1 MLANDAAK
9 VALMKLAAVLFVS
22 ALLFAVIV
30 PRLGELFSG
39 AGVQLPQFIWS
50 KSPPRVYHINL
61 ANTSRVIS
69 VILFI
74 SAAVALFLSWRA
86 K

>member
-1 MLANDAAK
+1 
-9 VALMKLAAVLFVS
+9 MKLAAVLFLAAVI
-22 ALLFAVIV
+22 FAAIV

-39 AGVQLPQFIWS
+39 AGVQLPQFTWS
-50 KSPPRVYHINL
+50 KSPPRVYQFNL

-69 VILFI
+69 ILLFI
-74 SAAVALFLSWRA
+74 AAAITVFLSWRSQ

>member
-1 MLANDAAK
+1 MR
-9 VALMKLAAVLFVS
+9 LAARLFAL
-22 ALLFAVIV
+22 ALLFALIT

-50 KSPPRVYHINL
+50 KSPPRVYQINL
-61 ANTSRVIS
+61 ANISRVIS
-69 VILFI
+69 IVLFFSGALI
-74 SAAVALFLSWRA
+74 LFLSWRSH

>member
-1 MLANDAAK
+1 
-9 VALMKLAAVLFVS
+9 MKLAAFLFVL
-22 ALLFAVIV
+22 ALLFIAIT

-50 KSPPRVYHINL
+50 KSPPRVYQINL
-61 ANTSRVIS
+61 ANISRVIS
-69 VILFI
+69 IILFF
-74 SAAVALFLSWRA
+74 SAALVLFLSWRSH